1 MKLKLDGTGLEK
13 QKLKILCC
21 EKEDILVTCK
31 GEDLSSEIWILYS
44 LIYGF
49 VLQLAFKP
57 MLISAPH

>member
-31 GEDLSSEIWILYS
+31 GED
-44 LIYGF
+44 F
-49 VLQLAFKP
+49 VK
-57 MLISAPH
+57 

>member
-31 GEDLSSEIWILYS
+31 VEDFVKWNLDFIFIDIWICASIGL
-44 LIYGF
+44 
-49 VLQLAFKP
+49 
-57 MLISAPH
+57 